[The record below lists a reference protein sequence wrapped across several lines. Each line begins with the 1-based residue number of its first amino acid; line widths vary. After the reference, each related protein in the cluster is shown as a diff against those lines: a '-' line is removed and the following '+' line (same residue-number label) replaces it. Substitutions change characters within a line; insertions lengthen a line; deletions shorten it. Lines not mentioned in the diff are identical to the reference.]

1 MLFRTEKT
9 LLILLAAVIG
19 CGIVGQ
25 SGCKKQPPVSP
36 EKSKLPIKQ
45 VPHYS
50 SVELERYSGTL
61 LESFSAADL
70 SENELANNI
79 RQCAANTLKAV
90 LPEKSIVLAPLEI
103 ELLAEQTALVSC
115 RAAVFNS
122 SGSGEQILQCRVKIN
137 YLPSGSCEAEY
148 PEFFSDK

>member
-1 MLFRTEKT
+1 MSFRTEIT
-9 LLILLAAVIG
+9 LLILLAGVIG
-19 CGIVGQ
+19 GGIILLI
-25 SGCKKQPPVSP
+25 GCKKQPPAPSANHKVQIARPPHSP
-36 EKSKLPIKQ
+36 QL
-45 VPHYS
+45 
-50 SVELERYSGTL
+50 ELERYSGSL
-61 LESFSAADL
+61 LESFSTADL

-90 LPEKSIVLAPLEI
+90 LPEKSIVLAPLEV